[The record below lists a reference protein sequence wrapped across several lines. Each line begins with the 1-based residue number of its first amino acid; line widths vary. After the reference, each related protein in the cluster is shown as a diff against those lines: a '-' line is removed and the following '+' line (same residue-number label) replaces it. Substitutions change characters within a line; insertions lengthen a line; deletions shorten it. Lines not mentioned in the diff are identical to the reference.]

1 MKLLVLSLYN
11 IATSTIHKPVSL
23 MMLYGE
29 LCYLCPLDVAAH
41 GQHPGYFSVENK
53 RAAATSKE
61 ILKTMRNVVS
71 DGVSI

>member
-1 MKLLVLSLYN
+1 
-11 IATSTIHKPVSL
+11 